1 MALATLGYTACQQPT
16 PPAETETQ
24 EVMDTTSAET
34 TNEAGL
40 DVDSMA
46 QTQMN
51 KRKTIEAAKS
61 ELTRKDLKTDSL
73 RAQVAQK
80 WALIH
85 FYFDGDQLVRVKSYP
100 HGEVSARTEEFYF
113 DQGQLIAAVIEDNG
127 LAETDGEAVEDDK
140 AYYFYD
146 NELVKEVN
154 NTQESETSIRESD
167 AERLLQEAKEYEELA
182 AKL

>member
-1 MALATLGYTACQQPT
+1 LALATLGYTACQQPT

-24 EVMDTTSAET
+24 EVVDTTSAET

-154 NTQESETSIRESD
+154 NTQETETSIRESD
-167 AERLLQEAKEYEELA
+167 AERLLREAKEYQELA
-182 AKL
+182 VKL